1 MTAHTLVM
9 VASLVWRRL
18 GASRLLLQPQCRA
31 AASRA
36 AHTWTTARVRTE
48 FLRFFRERGHEAL
61 PSSSLVP
68 STDPTLL
75 FTNAGMVQFK
85 DWFADTELASS
96 RRVVTAQRCM
106 RAGGKHNDLDN
117 VGQTARHHT
126 LFEMLGNFSFSDAE
140 DAAAIAVAAKNGEP
154 SPLKAEAISNAWSF
168 LTEVL
173 CLPPNKLMVTVHEN
187 DRDAERIWRHVI
199 GLSAEQVTYGG
210 EDNWWSMGAG
220 AGPVGPCTEIF
231 WDQEQ
236 EVDGERWLELWN
248 LVFMEHHRDIDGT
261 LSPLPR
267 PCVDTGMGL
276 ERVVSVLQGV
286 SQATPKESPSQF

>member
-1 MTAHTLVM
+1 MPVLLA
-9 VASLVWRRL
+9 RRL
-18 GASRLLLQPQCRA
+18 LRTPRLCRSWRW

-48 FLRFFRERGHEAL
+48 FVAFFQERGHEHL

-68 STDPTLL
+68 TTDPTLL

-85 DWFADTELASS
+85 EWFVDTELASS
-96 RRVVTAQRCM
+96 RRVVTVQRCM

-126 LFEMLGNFSFSDAE
+126 LFEMLGNFSFSDAQE
-140 DAAAIAVAAKNGEP
+140 AAAIAAAAADGKP
-154 SPLKAEAISNAWSF
+154 SPLKAEAISHAWSF

-173 CLPPNKLMVTVHEN
+173 CLPPEKLMVTVHES
-187 DRDAERIWRHVI
+187 DKDAEHIWRHII
-199 GLSAEQVTYGG
+199 GLSAAQVVHGG

-248 LVFMEHHRDIDGT
+248 LVFMEHYRDVNGSLT
-261 LSPLPR
+261 RLPR

-276 ERVVSVLQGV
+276 ERIVSVLQSV
-286 SQATPKESPSQF
+286 SSCSD